1 MNFITATL
9 ELRSHHP
16 DQITLHGI
24 TYSAA
29 DAVIPA
35 TDSRGET
42 RFRLLCYTGAA
53 SKNATFK
60 DMKVGKRALISGHI
74 CFGNDSTKPLD
85 IQVSTIETNI
95 PGDMYVNQVVMGNTF
110 FTKKEPKDKGTGKA
124 MFCKI
129 GTTLDNSDTTTWL
142 FLEVPDARKKKLSEY
157 YRSGRNFCV
166 QGYLREYR
174 AGDNDEPYRALVA
187 TEFTVRKEKAKLAV
201 ATPKASTAVG
211 YDEIDPTPE
220 GY

>member
-9 ELRSHHP
+9 ELRSHQP
-16 DQITLHGI
+16 DEVTVHGI

-42 RFRLLCYTGAA
+42 RFRLLCYTGAS

-60 DMKVGKRALISGHI
+60 DMKVGKRVLISGHI
-74 CFGNDSTKPLD
+74 SFGDDPTKPLD

-95 PGDMYVNQVVMGNTF
+95 PGNMYVNQVIMGNTF
-110 FTKKEPKDKGTGKA
+110 FTKKTPTDKGAGKS
-124 MFCKI
+124 MYCKI

-187 TEFTVRKEKAKLAV
+187 TEFTVRKEKAKLAGT
-201 ATPKASTAVG
+201 TPKASTAVG